1 MDSIRVAIADDNEG
15 MRLIEAKLI
24 ALAEGFDL
32 AGEAADGE
40 SLLALVR
47 EKRPQVVFLDVD
59 MPGMNGVECARRIRE
74 TDPDVVLIFATAH
87 EGYMGDAFEVYA
99 FDYLVKPFRT
109 ERVLETLR
117 KVRERFLEQ
126 DTIAR
131 RPAALNANGRV
142 TIRHRDGVAFVPMDE
157 ILLVQREERQ
167 TVLVCTGGRR
177 FITGE
182 NLSEVEARLNPA
194 VFCRCHKSYI
204 INLNRIASIEPY
216 GRWTSIVKLNGTKDT
231 ALITKEKLEE
241 LMGDKG

>member
-1 MDSIRVAIADDNEG
+1 MDSIRVVIADDNEG

-40 SLLALVR
+40 ALLREVA

-59 MPGMNGVECARRIRE
+59 MPGLNGVECARRIRE
-74 TDPDVVLIFATAH
+74 TAPDTVLIFATAH

-117 KVRERFLEQ
+117 RVRSRFLEEE
-126 DTIAR
+126 AAAS
-131 RPAALNANGRV
+131 RPAALNAGGRL
-142 TIRHRDGVAFVPMDE
+142 TIRHREGVAFVPTDE

-177 FITGE
+177 FVTGE
-182 NLSEVEARLNPA
+182 NLSDVEAHLNPA

-204 INLNRIASIEPY
+204 INLNQIAAIEPY
-216 GRWTSIVKLNGTKDT
+216 GRWTSIVKLNGTKET

-241 LMGDKG
+241 LMGS